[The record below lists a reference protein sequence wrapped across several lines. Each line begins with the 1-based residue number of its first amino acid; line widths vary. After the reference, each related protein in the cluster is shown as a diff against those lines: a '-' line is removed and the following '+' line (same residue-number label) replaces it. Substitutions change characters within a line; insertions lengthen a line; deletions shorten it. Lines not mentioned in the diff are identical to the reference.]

1 MDSTNFTPPARRSMT
16 DEEITNALGNAH
28 ADEAGI
34 TAAMELLETQ
44 AQLRDIEKMEFSS
57 WVLEMERNGS
67 PQALLAVENAHRA
80 QKGLEPLVELPPV
93 APPVPPIEDVVS
105 HLNNLYAAQAPAPVS
120 PEIEVDVAE
129 INATEGTALE
139 GATPEVDA
147 DFLESESDPNPE
159 PPSDELSSVFER
171 SNADQ
176 PAPHI
181 ETTEAFDE
189 FDRLLAADT
198 VVGAEDELTAL
209 EEELSDELPGLPV
222 SALENLD
229 VVETDPGI
237 DFVQESSIEEVK
249 LESIP
254 KLSRRSRASSQ
265 FWAWLGLSGSV
276 LPLGLAWVAANV
288 GLSFSQAVVA
298 IFLGTLASALVIS
311 VGALAG
317 KRSGLPTLLLSRAA
331 FGVYANAAPAAILTL
346 VRLFWSAAIIAT
358 LLILSKDLLAIKS
371 LNDYTASSNVYLYI
385 AFFVL
390 LASSI
395 TIAIFGGR
403 VLFRAQQVAGLFGV
417 AATITLV
424 AATANSFSLNNL
436 LAQPTSSW
444 TQAFGIAVL
453 TFSVFGLAWTSA
465 GADFARKLTI
475 SARGA
480 AVVGWGVLALV
491 VLPTVVATYGL
502 ALIGSVKLN
511 LNLALVAS
519 PDFELGSLLGD
530 FAAVIAPW
538 VGLVVI
544 SSAAISGVVVLAM
557 SLYSSNLSLHSI
569 GLKLKPAIAQPIIGL
584 LVAAIAAAGVYLM
597 TDIWIFLADYARLAA
612 IPVAAWAGIFISDIL
627 IRRIAY
633 HEISLSRSYG
643 FYKSVNVTNLL
654 GWLIAIAIGLGF
666 TTINQAGFGWTGFI
680 AKQLINPE
688 FWSTTSFGIVI
699 AFAFA
704 SLLPVIFGIPRIKR
718 QEAEVLAI
726 EARRDDLKD
735 IFGLNPDLQDRE

>member
-16 DEEITNALGNAH
+16 DEEITNALGNAQ

-105 HLNNLYAAQAPAPVS
+105 HLNNLYAAQAQVSETTASETTAPDG
-120 PEIEVDVAE
+120 IEP
-129 INATEGTALE
+129 EGTATEVEPTLLE
-139 GATPEVDA
+139 PEQSLNLEPDA
-147 DFLESESDPNPE
+147 DA
-159 PPSDELSSVFER
+159 LSSVFEQV
-171 SNADQ
+171 NDEE
-176 PAPHI
+176 PAPPF
-181 ETTEAFDE
+181 ETNEAFDE

-209 EEELSDELPGLPV
+209 EEELSGELPGLPV
-222 SALENLD
+222 SAIESLEI
-229 VVETDPGI
+229 VESDPGI
-237 DFVQESSIEEVK
+237 VFVQESSIEEVK

-331 FGVYANAAPAAILTL
+331 FGVYANAAPAAVLTL
-346 VRLFWSAAIIAT
+346 VRFFWSAAIIAT
-358 LLILSKDLLAIKS
+358 LLILSKDILAINS
-371 LNDYTASSNVYLYI
+371 LTDYTATSNIYLYI

-390 LASSI
+390 LASAI

-403 VLFRAQQVAGLFGV
+403 VLFRAQQIAGLVGV

-491 VLPTVVATYGL
+491 VLPTVVASYGL

-511 LNLALVAS
+511 LNLAMVAS

-530 FAAVIAPW
+530 FAAVISPW
-538 VGLVVI
+538 VGIVI
-544 SSAAISGVVVLAM
+544 VTSAAISGGVVLAM

-569 GLKLKPAIAQPIIGL
+569 GLKLRPAIAQPIIGL
-584 LVAAIAAAGVYLM
+584 LVAAIAVAGVYFL
-597 TDIWIFLADYARLAA
+597 TDIWSFLADYSRFVA

-643 FYKSVNVTNLL
+643 FYKSINLTNLL
-654 GWLIAIAIGLGF
+654 GWLTSIAIGLGF

-680 AKQLINPE
+680 AERLINPE

-704 SLLPVIFGIPRIKR
+704 SLIPVIFGIPRIKR

-726 EARRDDLKD
+726 EARRDELKD
-735 IFGLNPDLQDRE
+735 IFGLNPDIQDGE